1 MTLRIAAIIED
12 PGAANGMVGV
22 NDALTLRGAEIDIYA
37 TGAAQAYAANIGLAT
52 LDLDDL
58 AVPLGAD
65 ALLVG
70 TSENPDSP
78 VFAVTHAARKA
89 GIPCFGFIDGPA
101 NAAHRFRGRTD
112 TPLTHAPDFL
122 LVSDPAAAAA
132 YAKLGF
138 DADKITVVGHPNM
151 DRVRARAVELSSEG
165 RPKVRA
171 RLFPNLDPTRPLIVF
186 LAETSDGLDPAEFK
200 RSDAYILTGRGGS
213 DGRTEICLEETLDAL
228 PAAAPDAALVLRLHP
243 KNDADAFKP
252 YADEIAAIS
261 IGGDPLE
268 VVFAADLV
276 IGMTSVLLFEAAV
289 MSRPALSVTPR
300 PDEAAWLSSIA
311 LGLTPQVCSADTL
324 RASIAEAM
332 KGRMPGSGD
341 IDALVPTGAAARM
354 ADAIL
359 HRLAD

>member
-22 NDALTLRGAEIDIYA
+22 NEAFTWRGADIDIYA
-37 TGAAQAYAANIGLAT
+37 TGAARAYAAGIGLST
-52 LDLDDL
+52 IDLDDL
-58 AVPLGAD
+58 AVPLSAD

-78 VFAVTHAARKA
+78 VFAITHAARKA

-101 NAAHRFRGRTD
+101 NAAHRFQGRTD
-112 TPLTHAPDFL
+112 TPLTHAPDYL

-132 YAKLGF
+132 YAELGF

-151 DRVRARAVELSSEG
+151 DRVRDKAVELSKAG
-165 RPKVRA
+165 RPKLRA
-171 RLFPNLDPTRPLIVF
+171 RLFPDIDPARPLIVF
-186 LAETSDGLDPAEFK
+186 LAETSDGLDPAEFR
-200 RSDAYILTGRGGS
+200 RSAAYTLKGRGDN

-228 PAAAPDAALVLRLHP
+228 PAAAPDAALILRLHP
-243 KNDADAFKP
+243 KNNPDTFKP
-252 YADEIAAIS
+252 YAGEIAAMS

-289 MSRPALSVTPR
+289 MGRPTLSVTPR

-311 LGLTPQVCSADTL
+311 LGLTPQVCSPDTL

-332 KGRMPGSGD
+332 KGRISDSSD
-341 IDALVPTGAAARM
+341 IDTLVPAGAAARM
-354 ADAIL
+354 AEAIL